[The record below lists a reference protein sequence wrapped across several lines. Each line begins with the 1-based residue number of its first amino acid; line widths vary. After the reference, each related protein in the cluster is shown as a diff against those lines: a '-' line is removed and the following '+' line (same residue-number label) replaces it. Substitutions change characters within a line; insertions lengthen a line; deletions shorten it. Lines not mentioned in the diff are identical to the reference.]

1 MEAKKTLVKALGGML
16 VGGMLLSGGMVYAEA
31 PGINSGDREGKTPL
45 VNSQTFHAK
54 GHHKAGGCN
63 MFQANLD
70 QMVKDGVITQDK
82 ADRIKVFMDD
92 RRKEKQARREQW
104 KKLSPEERKDLIE
117 KWKNDK
123 DGRGRGSLLSDL
135 VKNNIITQQEADAI
149 KVKMKEKCTR
159 QHQ

>member
-1 MEAKKTLVKALGGML
+1 MEAKKTLVKELGGML

-31 PGINSGDREGKTPL
+31 PGINGGNCDGKTPI
-45 VNSQTFHAK
+45 VNSQTLRAK
-54 GHHKAGGCN
+54 GHHKADGYK

-92 RRKEKQARREQW
+92 RRKEKQARRDQW

-117 KWKNDK
+117 KWKKDK
-123 DGRGRGSLLSDL
+123 AGRERGSLLSDL

-149 KVKMKEKCTR
+149 KAKMKEKCTR